1 MILINKQLKKK
12 TKKNTHLN
20 TGDKINEQ
28 VEFFDSFIKQLAAAS
43 KTVNWTQLIVKRM
56 GGKRNDNGWLI

>member
-12 TKKNTHLN
+12 KHIST

-28 VEFFDSFIKQLAAAS
+28 VEFFDSFIKQLTAAS

>member
-12 TKKNTHLN
+12 KHISA

-28 VEFFDSFIKQLAAAS
+28 VEFFDSFIKQLTAAS

>member
-1 MILINKQLKKK
+1 MTMINKQLKKK
-12 TKKNTHLN
+12 QKNPHIAT

-28 VEFFDSFIKQLAAAS
+28 VEFFDSFIKQLTAAS

-56 GGKRNDNGWLI
+56 GGKRIDNGWLI